1 MAIFFGIVRQ
11 PTGCWSTVYFDRCSN
26 VGVPVMLVNYLLGQ
40 ISRKEQIDIRLANR
54 ADGFLTLGEKEG
66 KKRKKETMSN
76 L

>member
-54 ADGFLTLGEKEG
+54 ADRFFDIRRER
-66 KKRKKETMSN
+66 RKKKKERN
-76 L
+76 DE